1 MCVGTYLCACMY
13 PCVCR
18 HVFVHVSVCVG
29 TCLYVSVSKHVF
41 VYVRMYL
48 CVCRHVFVCAH
59 LHMRLYQRGQT
70 EGLRNHA
77 VWIAKL
83 VPALVHDVTVGRSSK
98 PSVPQLRSL

>member
-1 MCVGTYLCACMY
+1 MLVRICVRACIHVCVGMCLCMY
-13 PCVCR
+13 L
-18 HVFVHVSVCVG
+18 CVG